1 MPYIVIENFKGGID
15 GRRMDVTS
23 TPGTLTELKNAHIT
37 RGGEIEKRPAFVELC
52 TLPSDTAGLAASA
65 DSLYT
70 FGSAASVSLPAGA
83 PSNLAYQ
90 RLVHPSVSSTAL
102 SRVADVEIYSG
113 KTYAVAEFA
122 DGSLNHYYDGSRVT
136 QLFDGRAS
144 GQYTITGGN
153 KGAITS
159 ITVNGVEALGS
170 SVQMAYTEATFAG
183 GGGSDATSTVTL
195 SGGAVSS
202 IAVDSGGTGYSTAP
216 TVAIVGGGGSSA
228 TATATISAQVASVT
242 VTNGGSGYSSS
253 PTVSFTGGGGSGA
266 TATANIS
273 AGAVSSL
280 TITSGGSGYSSAP
293 TVAFSGGG
301 GSSAAGT
308 AVLGSGSIASIAV
321 TGGGS
326 GYANDTTT
334 SFAQKIASQLDTF
347 SSSPEYSGANA
358 DNKVHVLAGA
368 SGTGS
373 NGFSIVMTIAAG
385 TATGYDIT
393 SSGTSSAGASSTT
406 YTTTMGGGGTS
417 GGTYTPGEFVWTSGN
432 KVYQLSESVLFFSGI
447 DSPTEWLDASLG
459 AGFINMSN
467 QAAGS
472 EKLKAMANYYQNAAV
487 FSERAVQIWFLD
499 PDPDKNSQLQ
509 VLSNTGTIAGH
520 SVVQFGDND
529 VFYLSET
536 GVRSLRARD
545 SSNAAFV
552 GDVGNP
558 IDDIIRS
565 EIQSSRSNAVIAKG
579 VIEPR
584 EGRYW
589 LAIGAKIYVF
599 SYFPGSKVQAWST
612 YEPGFTVDAFAVQ
625 GEKLYVRDTANK
637 LYLYGGTTGTTYDSS
652 TVTATIPFLD
662 AGSPATT
669 KAYSAID
676 IACDGVWA
684 VNVATDPRDITKT
697 ELIATVPDTTYGM
710 GSAAFQGLSTHIGLK
725 LTNTDPGSAKVANLV
740 VHYQNAQSD

>member
-1 MPYIVIENFKGGID
+1 MPYIVVENFKGGID

-70 FGSAASVSLPAGA
+70 FGSVSSVSLPSGA
-83 PSNLAYQ
+83 PSNLTYQ
-90 RLVHPSVSSTAL
+90 RLVHPTDSTTAL
-102 SRVADVEIYSG
+102 SRVVDVEIYSG
-113 KTYAVAEFA
+113 KTYAAAEFA
-122 DGSLNHYYDGSRVT
+122 DGSLQHYFDTSRVT

-144 GQYTITGGN
+144 GQFTITGGE
-153 KGAITS
+153 KGAVTS
-159 ITVNGVEALGS
+159 ITVNGVEALGAT
-170 SVQMAYTEATFAG
+170 VQMAFTEATFSG
-183 GGGSDATSTVTL
+183 GGGSGAVTTVTL
-195 SGGAVSS
+195 SSGAVAS
-202 IAVDSGGTGYSTAP
+202 IAVDSGGTGYSSAP
-216 TVAIVGGGGSSA
+216 TVAIIGGGGTGA

-253 PTVSFTGGGGSGA
+253 PTVTFTGGGGSGA
-266 TATANIS
+266 AATANLS
-273 AGAVSSL
+273 AGAVASL
-280 TITSGGSGYSSAP
+280 TITSGGSGYSSIP
-293 TVAFSGGG
+293 TVSFSGGG
-301 GSSAAGT
+301 GSGAAGT
-308 AVLGSGSIASIAV
+308 AALGSGSIASVSV

-334 SFAQKIASQLDTF
+334 ALSAKIASQLDTF
-347 SSSPEYSGANA
+347 SSSPEYSGADA
-358 DNKVHVLAGA
+358 GSKFHVLAGA

-373 NGFSIVMTIAAG
+373 NGFSIVMTIEAG
-385 TATGYDIT
+385 TATGFDIT
-393 SSGTSSAGASSTT
+393 SSGTAAAGGSSTT

-417 GGTYTPGEFVWTSGN
+417 GGTYTPGEFVWTYGN

-447 DSPTEWLDASLG
+447 DSPTEWLDSSVG

-472 EKLKAMANYYQNAAV
+472 EKLRAVTNYYQNAAI

-499 PDPDKNSQLQ
+499 PDPDRNSQVQ
-509 VLSNTGTIAGH
+509 VLANTGTIAGQ

-558 IDDIIRS
+558 IDDIIRA
-565 EIQSSRSNAVIAKG
+565 EIQSNRSNAVIAKG

-584 EGRYW
+584 EGRYL
-589 LAIGAKIYVF
+589 LAIGTKIYVF

-637 LYLYGGTTGTTYDSS
+637 LYLYGGTNGTTYDSS

-662 AGSPATT
+662 AGAPATT

-676 IACDGVWA
+676 LACDGVWA

-710 GSAAFQGLSTHIGLK
+710 GSAAFQGLSTHIGFQ
-725 LTNTDPGSAKVANLV
+725 LTNTDSGAAKLANLV
-740 VHYQNAQSD
+740 VHYQTAMAD